1 MSAFAT
7 LPPRNPG
14 RTYGRQTG
22 QMGQVGQTP
31 PGQPRRASPTI
42 ATRPKTRVLGGP
54 RQQSFDD
61 LGLPL
66 SMVTFCVIDIETTG
80 CSPSS
85 CGITEVAAARY
96 EAGQC
101 TGTFQ
106 TLVNPGMPIPPEIV
120 YLTGITHAMVLPA
133 PRIENI
139 LRALLD
145 FVRDAVIVGHNVRFD
160 LSFLNAALSAN
171 HYPTFTNRVVD
182 TCRLARRLVR
192 AEVPNCKLGTLSAH
206 FGFAN
211 QPTHR
216 ALDDVRATAD
226 LLHLLLERASGFGVL
241 GLDDLMEMPAI
252 NRHPQ
257 ASKLHLTNDLP
268 RSPGVYLFRDAAGTV
283 LYVGKATNLR
293 ARVRSYFSSDD
304 RRKVGA
310 LLQVVHRIDHVPCEL
325 PIQAAVLEIR
335 LIQREMPRFN
345 RQAKLWTNYAYLR
358 IVGDGAAAKITSCRD
373 VGGIAEAEYVGPF
386 SSLVMART
394 AALALKE
401 AMRFGEL
408 GDTWVHLLRNDPAVL
423 LRPLADRMRALA
435 AEERFEEASALRD
448 RAGTLAR
455 AVDRQRKIA
464 RLRDTDWLE
473 LQFRNERSTP
483 VLRLDR
489 GRLRFTEG
497 RFPNATGNPF
507 HIERQFVDELWC
519 IAQWIEKATTKLTVL
534 EAASPLCW
542 PAERLPRF
550 EPVRPTVPVADA
562 LASARGGGIDPVQEL
577 TRNSF
582 EVRTKPSRARAAA
595 PLSIERSARTSPS
608 RKSSASPA
616 TTRPAAALMTTMS
629 RWAPGSPSSTRRR

>member
-1 MSAFAT
+1 MSASAMR
-7 LPPRNPG
+7 PE
-14 RTYGRQTG
+14 RTRRR
-22 QMGQVGQTP
+22 VAGQTT
-31 PGQPRRASPTI
+31 GRAAPAKPNATI
-42 ATRPKTRVLGGP
+42 NATTTRPATKQAKRRMPNGP

-80 CSPSS
+80 CSPAS

-96 EAGQC
+96 QGGEC

-106 TLVNPGMPIPPEIV
+106 TLVNPGTAIPPEIV
-120 YLTGITHAMVLPA
+120 YLTGITQSMVLPA

-160 LSFLNAALSAN
+160 LSFLNGALAAN

-192 AEVPNCKLGTLSAH
+192 PEVPNCRLGTLSAH

-241 GLDDLMEMPAI
+241 GLDDLLELPAI

-257 ASKLHLTNDLP
+257 ASKLHLTNNLP

-304 RRKVGA
+304 RRKIGS
-310 LLQVVHRIDHVPCEL
+310 LLQVVDRIDHVPCEL

-358 IVGDGAAAKITSCRD
+358 IVGDGPAAKITSCRD
-373 VGGIAEAEYVGPF
+373 VGGLAEAEYVGPF
-386 SSLVMART
+386 SSLLMARA

-401 AMRFGEL
+401 SLRFGDR
-408 GDTWVHLLRNDPAVL
+408 GSSWVHLLREDPTAL
-423 LRPLADRMRALA
+423 LRPLADRMHSLA

-448 RAGTLAR
+448 RAGVLAR
-455 AVDRQRKIA
+455 AIDRQRKIG
-464 RLRDTDWLE
+464 RLRQTDWLE
-473 LQFRNERSTP
+473 LRFRSNEAETYM
-483 VLRLDR
+483 LRMDR

-497 RFPNATGNPF
+497 RFPTPPGNPF

-519 IAQWIEKATTKLTVL
+519 IAQWIEKATTKVTVVSTS
-534 EAASPLCW
+534 AALSW
-542 PAERLPRF
+542 PAFRLPRF
-550 EPVRPTVPVADA
+550 EPVRPIRPETNH
-562 LASARGGGIDPVQEL
+562 LGSANGAAIEPGHDT

-582 EVRTKPSRARAAA
+582 DVRTRPSRASAAA
-595 PLSIERSARTSPS
+595 PLSIDRSARTRPS
-608 RKSSASPA
+608 RRSEATPA
-616 TTRPAAALMTTMS
+616 TTRPAAALTTTMS
-629 RWAPGSPSSTRRR
+629 RWAPRSASSTRRR